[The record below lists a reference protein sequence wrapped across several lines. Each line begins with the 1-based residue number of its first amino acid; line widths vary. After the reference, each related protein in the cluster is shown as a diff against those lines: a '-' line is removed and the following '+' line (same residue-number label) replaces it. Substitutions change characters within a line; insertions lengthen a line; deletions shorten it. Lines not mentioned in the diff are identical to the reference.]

1 MAEIHFYHLERQSLA
16 KLLPTLLQ
24 RGLERGWRSVVQVG
38 SDERVEWLSNEL
50 WTYSDDSF
58 LPHGTVR
65 DGHGERQPVWITAGS
80 DAPNR
85 PALRFSSTAWRCGMI
100 RRWSASSMSSTP
112 GMVKL
117 SKPPVPNGGS
127 SNPRAPRSSIGART
141 RMAAGPA
148 KTEEGHRTGPR

>member
-65 DGHGERQPVWITAGS
+65 DGHGEPS
-80 DAPNR
+80 
-85 PALRFSSTAWRCGMI
+85 RCGSPRGQMLRTARLCDS
-100 RRWSASSMSSTP
+100 RRRR
-112 GMVKL
+112 V
-117 SKPPVPNGGS
+117 
-127 SNPRAPRSSIGART
+127 GA
-141 RMAAGPA
+141 G
-148 KTEEGHRTGPR
+148 